1 MIAGSG
7 DVKSTTAAFRSG
19 DCSMIAA
26 MDAQNDRPRELP
38 RRNLRN
44 ELLSGVLSR
53 AVGAFGGLSVGGNG
67 LGFVGFIVLCSLLGC
82 VGWVRRWESFLGTI
96 GIWVLMLIVG
106 WPICGILGDLGR

>member
-1 MIAGSG
+1 
-7 DVKSTTAAFRSG
+7 
-19 DCSMIAA
+19 MIAA

-38 RRNLRN
+38 RRNLLI
-44 ELLSGVLSR
+44 EIIGIVFSM
-53 AVGAFGGLSVGGNG
+53 AVGAFVGLSVGGNG

-106 WPICGILGDLGR
+106 WPICGILRDLGR